1 MGKIKI
7 DKAKNEEMRKVIVN
21 YFYKERDE
29 DLGDLASQLIL
40 EFFLDELG
48 PYIYNQGVEDAY
60 AYTKDITEDILAL
73 QIYRRN

>member
-1 MGKIKI
+1 MNKIKI
-7 DKAKNEEMRKVIVN
+7 DKGKKEEMRKEIVN

-40 EFFLDELG
+40 EFFLEELG

-60 AYTKDITEDILAL
+60 VYTKDITEDILGL
-73 QIYRRN
+73 QIYRR

>member
-1 MGKIKI
+1 MNKIKI
-7 DKAKNEEMRKVIVN
+7 DKDKKEEMRKIIVN
-21 YFYKERDE
+21 YFYDERDE

-40 EFFLDELG
+40 EFFLEELG

-73 QIYRRN
+73 QIYRRD